1 MPESRL
7 DSLPT
12 SYFTTTPLHIA
23 YVQITKETR
32 QDNGLSKMYLEY
44 HVYRSSIEG
53 VKSVQVYKKGKGT
66 NVNMT
71 EVLSVHCQ
79 RSRVLSVR
87 FLDLVL
93 GKPVEQA
100 VHLVLQLGE
109 LMLWE
114 HAQSVLN
121 ALAVH

>member
-1 MPESRL
+1 
-7 DSLPT
+7 
-12 SYFTTTPLHIA
+12 
-23 YVQITKETR
+23 
-32 QDNGLSKMYLEY
+32 MYLKY
-44 HVYRSSIEG
+44 HVYRSIEG

-71 EVLSVHCQ
+71 EVLSVRCQ